1 MPQTGLPTRLRWE
14 RRLRVAS
21 PLQQT
26 RPSHRAEIAATPKG
40 RPLSRQR
47 PAELR
52 AVSRPPK
59 AAQLGNPA
67 TLRQPQTLLQRCCA
81 LAKEEGRP
89 SPQAVDRDE
98 RPWPWCQAGVSRG
111 FRPQALRQPCH
122 SRPVRNPC
130 TPASALTRRTWGLHF
145 CGQSNRCKRCAHN
158 AYSGACD
165 AGKQWM

>member
-52 AVSRPPK
+52 VVSRPPK

-67 TLRQPQTLLQRCCA
+67 TLRQPQTLLQCCCA
-81 LAKEEGRP
+81 LAKEESRP

-130 TPASALTRRTWGLHF
+130 TPALALTRRTWGLHF